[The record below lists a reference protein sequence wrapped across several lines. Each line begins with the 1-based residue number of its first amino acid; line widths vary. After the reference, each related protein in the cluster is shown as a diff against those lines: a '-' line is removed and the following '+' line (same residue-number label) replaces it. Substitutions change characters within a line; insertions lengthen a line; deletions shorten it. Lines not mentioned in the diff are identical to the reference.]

1 MAAGTIRA
9 EQLQCMTVWGGNGAL
24 QKWLELPALDVW
36 VYNRPAGK
44 QFGSTACYVSS
55 CASGRI
61 TRLLLVEP
69 CGPESSVHGL
79 SMQLGDLMAAN
90 VNQIQQRNFVRGM
103 YETFTAAA
111 TDMGLATAL
120 VGSFFSPTRRLMY
133 CNAGTPPPLTRAAG
147 SAQWVSLKGETAS
160 GVAAGNATPGV
171 VGKDEYQYGTLTLQ
185 TDDLV
190 LMYNESLL
198 EVRLADGRVLGVE
211 GFRDLV
217 QSADVESPEQ
227 VLPAIVK
234 RLEDA
239 SLHDLNTMDLTMM
252 LCRCTATR
260 TTWKANLLAPLRL
273 LGNANK
279 QLEFASTASTV
290 ASNR

>member
-1 MAAGTIRA
+1 MRA

-44 QFGSTACYVSS
+44 QFGNTACYVSS

-69 CGPESSVHGL
+69 CGPASSIHGL

-90 VNQIQQRNFVRGM
+90 VNQIQQQNFVRGM
-103 YETFTAAA
+103 YETFSAAA

-120 VGSFFSPTRRLMY
+120 VGSFFSPTRRLTY

-147 SAQWVSLKGETAS
+147 AAQWVSLKGETAS
-160 GVAAGNATPGV
+160 GAAADNTPPGV
-171 VGKDEYQYGTLTLQ
+171 VGKEEYQYGTLTLQ

-198 EVRLADGRVLGVE
+198 EVRLTDGRVLGVE

-217 QSADVESPEQ
+217 QSTDVERPEQ
-227 VLPAIVK
+227 VVPAIAK

-239 SLHDLNTMDLTMM
+239 SLHDLKTMDLTMM

-279 QLEFASTASTV
+279 QLEFASTTSTF
-290 ASNR
+290 ASNS